1 MSDAKKQPESSKNP
15 APSPAPGGADIDALL
30 AQAQRD
36 KPAAASGA
44 KRGGSG
50 PPLRDLWQAPVLAL
64 GAALFVG
71 GIIAAFATKP
81 DFDVEAALA
90 RAQTMLDEGDS
101 TGSLAE
107 LNGKLLE
114 KLGVGDAPEPKRLE
128 FHRLRLNAM
137 SHEIRAKN
145 LGSEENYRRV
155 LAEVKTLE
163 SMGATLDAG
172 ELARTIEAHLA
183 LGDLNAAIERVNQ
196 IPSSDSDDRRQLM
209 LKQVIRAAMDSLR
222 DSPSDSRTPQRF
234 EQALALLT
242 RLGADPTLDERD
254 RAWTIARQA
263 ELRLEAGY
271 NAEAV
276 GHLLREM
283 QRIDRLDSEQA
294 GELYLLLG
302 TAYFNLGQHDEAIR
316 RLNQADSTLGP
327 TDQKRASANVMLAR
341 IALQRGDAEQ
351 ARERF
356 AFVTTSFAGSADT
369 REAWLGLAEAEG
381 GLGNFD
387 ASAEAYETLVQDLRR
402 GGAEGALGVPE
413 PLGPPSRAPVSQR
426 IIASLRDRAEERLE
440 RGDPMSSLRFA
451 QLAERVRDEKD
462 APAWA
467 ALAQARAHRVLADS
481 KADASAPSGDRSRL
495 DEADPVSLREIKTRY
510 LEAATQFRRHA
521 QMVIGSDDRAF
532 AESLWHA
539 ADSADLA
546 GDFESAIRWF
556 GEYANGRPNDA
567 RRDSA
572 RFRLARAHDA
582 REELAPAVNLY
593 RDLIAENP
601 SSGEGFRSYV
611 PLARA
616 LLRDRD
622 ETNDAEAE
630 NLLRRVL
637 SGQIIA
643 PSAPEFRVALD
654 ELGRHLLR
662 TVRHPEAISRL
673 TESLERYPESPD
685 RLVVRFRL
693 AEALRQSGGELA
705 DRLRQ
710 GMPESQ
716 RRELERLRQ
725 ERLRQAMAEYERVAL
740 RLDEPVGARLNEVE
754 SSAVRNAFF
763 FRADC
768 AFDLGDFA
776 RAIEFYDAAAQRF
789 SDDPASLVAMVQ
801 IVNAYA
807 ATGRWD
813 EARTAHERAR
823 QRFRELPADSF
834 DRPDM
839 PMDRRHWERW
849 LDSVAELAAHRLPD

>member
-1 MSDAKKQPESSKNP
+1 MSDAKKKKPESSKNP

-30 AQAQRD
+30 AQAQRE
-36 KPAAASGA
+36 KPAASGA

-71 GIIAAFATKP
+71 GVIAAFATKP
-81 DFDVEAALA
+81 DFDVEASLA
-90 RAQTMLDEGDS
+90 RAQTMLEEGDS

-114 KLGVGDAPEPKRLE
+114 KLGVSDAPESRRLE
-128 FHRLRLNAM
+128 FHRLRLGAM

-145 LGSEENYRRV
+145 IGSEENYRRV
-155 LAEVKTLE
+155 LAEVKTIE
-163 SMGATLDAG
+163 SLGATLDAG

-183 LGDLNAAIERVNQ
+183 LGDLSAAIERVNQ
-196 IPSSDSDDRRQLM
+196 IPSSDSDNRRQLM

-222 DSPSDSRTPQRF
+222 DSPTEGRTPQRF

-242 RLGADPTLDERD
+242 RLGADPALDERD

-302 TAYFNLGQHDEAIR
+302 TAYFNLGQHDEAVR
-316 RLNQADSTLGP
+316 RLNQADATLGP

-356 AFVTTSFAGSADT
+356 AFVTTSFAGSDDT

-402 GGAEGALGVPE
+402 DGVEGVRASGTI
-413 PLGPPSRAPVSQR
+413 GPSSRAPVSQR
-426 IIASLRDRAEERLE
+426 VIASLRDRADERLE
-440 RGDPMSSLRFA
+440 RGDPISSLRFA
-451 QLAERVRDEKD
+451 QLAERVRDPKD
-462 APAWA
+462 APAWS
-467 ALAQARAHRVLADS
+467 ALAQARAHRVLADT

-495 DEADPVSLREIKTRY
+495 HEADPVSLREIKTRY

-521 QMVIGSDDRAF
+521 QMVIGTDDRAF
-532 AESLWHA
+532 AESLWNA

-662 TVRHPEAISRL
+662 TGRHPEAISRL
-673 TESLERYPESPD
+673 TESLERYPASPD

-693 AEALRQSGGELA
+693 AEALRQSGGELS

-740 RLDEPVGARLNEVE
+740 RLDEPAGARLSEVE
-754 SSAVRNAFF
+754 ASSVRNAFF

-768 AFDLGDFA
+768 AFDLGEFA

-839 PMDRRHWERW
+839 PMDRSHWERW